1 MLMRLTE
8 IDPDNERYKGRKEI
22 KDAWVRS
29 IASESYD
36 MEEFKRILEYDFYNE
51 NDYIYD
57 TEDRKL
63 YRANE
68 YYRKIMT
75 PGQIKMII
83 QMREASE
90 NKVEKKSEMI
100 EVFEHIKKAIME
112 SDYEGGEEV
121 IAHIDQE
128 IELYKRKKAYA
139 LKKKRKKQAVR
150 I

>member
-8 IDPDNERYKGRKEI
+8 IDPDNERYKDKKEI

-36 MEEFKRILEYDFYNE
+36 LEEFKRSLEYDFYNE
-51 NDYIYD
+51 NDFIYD

-68 YYRKIMT
+68 YYHRIMT
-75 PGQIKMII
+75 PDEIKMII
-83 QMREASE
+83 QMKEARD
-90 NKVEKKSEMI
+90 NKEEQKTGFI
-100 EVFEHIKKAIME
+100 EVCEHIKKAIIE
-112 SDYEGGEEV
+112 SDYEGGEEM

>member
-8 IDPDNERYKGRKEI
+8 IDPDNERYRGRKEI

-36 MEEFKRILEYDFYNE
+36 MEEFKRSLEYDFYNE

-63 YRANE
+63 YEANE
-68 YYRKIMT
+68 YYHRIMT
-75 PGQIKMII
+75 PSQIKMII
-83 QMREASE
+83 QMREARE
-90 NKVEKKSEMI
+90 NKGEQETGFVELCEQ
-100 EVFEHIKKAIME
+100 IKKAIIE
-112 SDYEGGEEV
+112 SDYEGGEEM

-128 IELYKRKKAYA
+128 VELYKRKEAHA
-139 LKKKRKKQAVR
+139 LKKKRKNRQ
-150 I
+150 